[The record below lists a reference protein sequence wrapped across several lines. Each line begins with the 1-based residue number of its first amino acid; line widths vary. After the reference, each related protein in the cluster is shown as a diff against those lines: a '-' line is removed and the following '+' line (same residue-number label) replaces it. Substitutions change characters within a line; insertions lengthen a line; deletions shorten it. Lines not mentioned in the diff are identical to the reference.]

1 METFVIE
8 KIKED
13 IEKVVK
19 ELGLPISTDEIKI
32 EHPSEA
38 KNGDY
43 STNIAMFLSQKEK
56 TNPIELS
63 KKITEK
69 LNFNANK
76 TDFIDKI
83 EIAGPG
89 FINFYL
95 RSDFLL
101 KEAEKNNYEIEL
113 RQRLAEFGNGK
124 TMVIDYSAP
133 NIAKPFG
140 IGHLR
145 STNIGQAIYN
155 IYKILGWN
163 CIGDNHIG
171 DWGTQYGKLVAAIKH
186 WVSAEQ
192 NLEDM
197 TVEDLEKIY
206 VKFHKEAEIHPE
218 LIDEGRDWFA
228 KLENGDKDA
237 KEIWQ
242 KCINI
247 SLKEFDRVY
256 DLLDVKID
264 NIHGESFYEPML
276 NQVIMDIEKK
286 GITKN
291 SEGAV
296 IVEFTGMTPAMLK
309 KSNGTTTYFTRDMAT
324 IKYRLNEWKPDLII
338 YEVGVDQKL
347 HFEQV
352 FAAAKMMN
360 WVPASGFVHVAHGLM
375 RWPTGKFSTRKG
387 DTIHLSD
394 VIEKAVEK
402 ATEVAEKS
410 AIGKELHPEEKQEMI
425 NAVAIGAIKFNDLAQ
440 DPKKDIIFD
449 WDRVMSLEGD
459 SGPYIQYTYARCES
473 VLRKTNIKEQKNL
486 GENVIILNDEELAL
500 TRELAKFE
508 EKILEASTR
517 FSPAVIAEYLLSV
530 ARKYNEFYGKHRII
544 DQKEENQRVFLTKTT
559 SNVMKYGLEI
569 LGIKTVERM

>member
-1 METFVIE
+1 METYVIG
-8 KIKED
+8 KIKTE
-13 IEKVVK
+13 IIKVVK
-19 ELGLPISTDEIKI
+19 ELGLPVLDEDIKI

-43 STNIAMFLSQKEK
+43 STNIAMILAKKEK
-56 TNPIELS
+56 QNPIELS
-63 KKITEK
+63 KQINEK

-76 TDFIDKI
+76 IDFIEKI

-95 RSDFLL
+95 KSDFLL

-113 RQRLAEFGNGK
+113 KTRLAEFGKGK

-145 STNIGQAIYN
+145 STDIGQAIYN
-155 IYKILGWN
+155 IYHILGWK
-163 CIGDNHIG
+163 CIGDNHVG

-186 WVSAEQ
+186 WGEKD
-192 NLEDM
+192 LEKMNVD
-197 TVEDLEKIY
+197 DLEKIY
-206 VKFHKEAEIHPE
+206 VKFHKEAETHPE
-218 LIDEGRDWFA
+218 LIDESREWFS
-228 KLENGDKDA
+228 KLEKGDKEA
-237 KEIWQ
+237 REIWQ
-242 KCINI
+242 KCITI
-247 SLKEFDRVY
+247 SLREFDRVY

-264 NIHGESFYEPML
+264 FIHGESFYEPML
-276 NQVIMDIEKK
+276 NEVIEDIEKK
-286 GITKN
+286 GITKD

-296 IVEFTGMTPAMLK
+296 IVEFPNLPPAMLK
-309 KSNGTTTYFTRDMAT
+309 KTNGTTTYFTRDMAT
-324 IKYRLNEWKPDLII
+324 IKYRMNEWKPDLSI

-352 FAAAKMMN
+352 FATAKMMD
-360 WVPASGFVHVAHGLM
+360 WMPSEGMVHVAHGLM

-394 VIEKAVEK
+394 VIEKAIEK

-410 AIGKELHPEEKQEMI
+410 SVGKELHAEEKQEMI
-425 NAVAIGAIKFNDLAQ
+425 SAVAIGAIKFNDLAQ
-440 DPKKDIIFD
+440 DPRRDVIFD

-459 SGPYIQYTYARCES
+459 SGPYLQYTYARCES
-473 VLRKTNIKEQKNL
+473 VLRKTKVIEQKNL
-486 GENVIILNDEELAL
+486 GEMTVVLNDEEMAL

-508 EKILEASTR
+508 EKVMEASTR

-544 DQKEENQRVFLTKTT
+544 DQPEEDQRIFLTKTT
-559 SNVMKYGLEI
+559 SNVMKMGLGL